1 MKKEIWVPFVIHS
14 DGSGPGPDVRTISSR
29 PCVEMPFGGIGAQA
43 AYDTKKGVKGAARYQ
58 HLKIPAYEDDD
69 TLVYARPAYNRTP
82 AYWVV
87 FVRKVITIDLRE
99 IKGIPNT
106 AKIAT

>member
-14 DGSGPGPDVRTISSR
+14 DGSGSGRRD
-29 PCVEMPFGGIGAQA
+29 EFGGIGAQA

-82 AYWVV
+82 AHWVV